1 MSNTS
6 FNTSSAADTT
16 GHSMSVETG
25 NLSPT
30 SKANS
35 LNLIKMMM
43 LMVDSNNAKKHG
55 KVSLNKQLDVESRG
69 EESSLID
76 LAKQNGR
83 YKYSREF
90 ILEINEQRS
99 KFIDQ
104 IQPEIFKAYCYC
116 MNGKYWDPEKY
127 FDIGKRNLEYNGKF
141 GYF

>member
-43 LMVDSNNAKKHG
+43 LMVDINNAKKHR

-116 MNGKYWDPEKY
+116 MNGKY
-127 FDIGKRNLEYNGKF
+127 
-141 GYF
+141 